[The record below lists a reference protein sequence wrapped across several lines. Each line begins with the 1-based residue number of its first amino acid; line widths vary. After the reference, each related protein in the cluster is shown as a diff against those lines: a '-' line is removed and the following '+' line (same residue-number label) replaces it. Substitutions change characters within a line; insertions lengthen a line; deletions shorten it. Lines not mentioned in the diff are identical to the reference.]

1 MEKIGISDASMITSV
16 LYLVDLAG
24 SERVKKSKVS
34 GDRLDEAISINSSLT
49 ALGIQLNLINDFIGK
64 CIHALTDIKTTFVP
78 FRDSKLTRILQDSLG
93 GNSKTSLV
101 VNIGPSA
108 KNIEETLSSLYFG
121 SRAMKVQNKPI
132 INRQQDY
139 YV

>member
-1 MEKIGISDASMITSV
+1 
-16 LYLVDLAG
+16 LV
-24 SERVKKSKVS
+24 
-34 GDRLDEAISINSSLT
+34 I
-49 ALGIQLNLINDFIGK
+49 LIFNIGK
-64 CIHALTDIKTTFVP
+64 CIHALTDSKTNFVP

-101 VNIGPSA
+101 VTIGPSI

-132 INRQQDY
+132 INRQKDY
-139 YV
+139 YVLFIFFF